1 MHSRWDRVRHGKN
14 ISNRS
19 LRPDLHPD
27 LRGQPVHRH
36 FLTWL
41 RLAGR
46 QGWRAILLAGAVLS
60 LIPAPA
66 RGIFE
71 IVVESTPS
79 FLLAAIARVLGGV
92 FLRDNYMAYPVCAAV
107 LALARI
113 SLSTWSRRDTAL
125 LV

>member
-1 MHSRWDRVRHGKN
+1 MGKTFRTGRFVL
-14 ISNRS
+14 ICVLICAAS
-19 LRPDLHPD
+19 LFIGTSL
-27 LRGQPVHRH
+27 LG
-36 FLTWL
+36 
-41 RLAGR
+41 
-46 QGWRAILLAGAVLS
+46 QGWRAILPAGAVLS

-79 FLLAAIARVLGGV
+79 FLLAAIACVLGGV

-107 LALARI
+107 PALARV
-113 SLSTWSRRDTAL
+113 SLSTGSRGDTAL